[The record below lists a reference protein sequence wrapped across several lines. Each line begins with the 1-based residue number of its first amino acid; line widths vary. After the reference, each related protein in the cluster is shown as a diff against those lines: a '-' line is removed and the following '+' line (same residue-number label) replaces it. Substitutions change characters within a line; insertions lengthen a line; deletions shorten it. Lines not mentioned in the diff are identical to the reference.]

1 MKVILLDD
9 VEPFGKRGEIKEV
22 KRGLARNYLF
32 PRKMAIEA
40 TPGNL
45 KLWEQQKRALTK
57 KGEKL
62 KSEAQSLAA
71 RLEGVSCTIPV
82 KVGEEEKLYGSVT
95 SQNIADALS
104 NMGFEI
110 SRKDIELDAPIKTLG
125 THEVRVRLHSN
136 VAVNINIE
144 VVPEGS

>member
-57 KGEKL
+57 KGEEL
-62 KSEAQSLAA
+62 RSEAQSLAA

-110 SRKDIELDAPIKTLG
+110 SRKDIELDSPIKTLG

-144 VVPEGS
+144 VVREGS

>member
-1 MKVILLDD
+1 MRVILLHD

-57 KGEKL
+57 KEEAL

-71 RLEGVSCTIPV
+71 RLEGVSCIIPV
-82 KVGEEEKLYGSVT
+82 KVGEEERLYGSVT

-136 VAVNINIE
+136 VTVNIVIQ

>member
-9 VEPFGKRGEIKEV
+9 VKPFGKRGEIKEV

-57 KGEKL
+57 KEEGL
-62 KSEAQSLAA
+62 KSEAQTLAA
-71 RLEGVSCTIPV
+71 RLEGVSCIIPV

-110 SRKDIELDAPIKTLG
+110 SRKDIELDAPIKNLG

-136 VAVNINIE
+136 VAVNVNIE
-144 VVPEGS
+144 VVPEGP